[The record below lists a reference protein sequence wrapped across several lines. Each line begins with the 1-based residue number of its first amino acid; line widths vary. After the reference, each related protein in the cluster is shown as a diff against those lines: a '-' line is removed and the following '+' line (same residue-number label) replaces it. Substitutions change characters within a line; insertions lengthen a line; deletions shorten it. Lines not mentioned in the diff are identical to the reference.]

1 MKHQRYLYHIY
12 LLSYIFV
19 SSFQDNQW
27 YLSTYC
33 KFEIALSLA
42 VIYVVCVK
50 KNIFFFTCYLLKFFN
65 LFIFLCLIFA
75 LFVVVF
81 LLELFDRH
89 GFDNHAY
96 LSDDISRNRKK
107 SYCLW
112 RFSPFRSLGSS
123 SVVRK
128 KGVVWLN
135 REDLFQE
142 QPCVWCNVKPRHH
155 VRPCQDLRWFRET
168 RWQFPKQSSV
178 TSLGNVSITRGPAK
192 RSSAYRWVFY
202 RLEGDSLL
210 RKTTVDRLDMSR

>member
-1 MKHQRYLYHIY
+1 M
-12 LLSYIFV
+12 
-19 SSFQDNQW
+19 
-27 YLSTYC
+27 YC
-33 KFEIALSLA
+33 KFEIALSLT

-50 KNIFFFTCYLLKFFN
+50 KNNFFLYMLFKFFN
-65 LFIFLCLIFA
+65 FFFFMFDICPFFCFFFLNYLIGRGLIIMPIYLTTFHGIEKKKLLFS
-75 LFVVVF
+75 
-81 LLELFDRH
+81 
-89 GFDNHAY
+89 G
-96 LSDDISRNRKK
+96 
-107 SYCLW
+107 
-112 RFSPFRSLGSS
+112 GS
-123 SVVRK
+123 VRK

-142 QPCVWCNVKPRHH
+142 QAYVWCNVKSRHH

-202 RLEGDSLL
+202 RLEIDSLL

>member
-1 MKHQRYLYHIY
+1 M
-12 LLSYIFV
+12 
-19 SSFQDNQW
+19 
-27 YLSTYC
+27 YC
-33 KFEIALSLA
+33 KFEIALSLT

-50 KNIFFFTCYLLKFFN
+50 KNNFFFTCYLLKFFN
-65 LFIFLCLIFA
+65 LFFFNVWYLPFL
-75 LFVVVF
+75 LFF
-81 LLELFDRH
+81 LLELFDRQ
-89 GFDNHAY
+89 GFENHAY
-96 LSDDISRNRKK
+96 LFDDISWNRKK
-107 SYCLW
+107 KLL
-112 RFSPFRSLGSS
+112 FSGGS
-123 SVVRK
+123 VRK

-142 QPCVWCNVKPRHH
+142 QAYVWCNVKSRHH

-202 RLEGDSLL
+202 RLEIDSLL

>member
-1 MKHQRYLYHIY
+1 MFDICP
-12 LLSYIFV
+12 FCC
-19 SSFQDNQW
+19 F
-27 YLSTYC
+27 
-33 KFEIALSLA
+33 
-42 VIYVVCVK
+42 
-50 KNIFFFTCYLLKFFN
+50 
-65 LFIFLCLIFA
+65 
-75 LFVVVF
+75 F

-96 LSDDISRNRKK
+96 LFDDISRNRKK
-107 SYCLW
+107 SYCLVEVQSLQVTVKLE
-112 RFSPFRSLGSS
+112 RSP
-123 SVVRK
+123 K

-135 REDLFQE
+135 HEDLFQE

>member
-1 MKHQRYLYHIY
+1 M
-12 LLSYIFV
+12 
-19 SSFQDNQW
+19 
-27 YLSTYC
+27 YC
-33 KFEIALSLA
+33 KFEIALSLT

-50 KNIFFFTCYLLKFFN
+50 KKNFFFTCYLLKFFN
-65 LFIFLCLIFA
+65 FYFYFMFDICPFCCFFFLNYLIGRGLIIMPIYLTTFHGIEKKKLLFS
-75 LFVVVF
+75 
-81 LLELFDRH
+81 
-89 GFDNHAY
+89 G
-96 LSDDISRNRKK
+96 
-107 SYCLW
+107 
-112 RFSPFRSLGSS
+112 GS
-123 SVVRK
+123 VRK

-142 QPCVWCNVKPRHH
+142 QAYVWCNVKSRHH

-202 RLEGDSLL
+202 RLEIDSLL

>member
-1 MKHQRYLYHIY
+1 MWKRTIFSLHAIY
-12 LLSYIFV
+12 L
-19 SSFQDNQW
+19 SF
-27 YLSTYC
+27 L
-33 KFEIALSLA
+33 
-42 VIYVVCVK
+42 IY
-50 KNIFFFTCYLLKFFN
+50 FFFMFDICPFCCF
-65 LFIFLCLIFA
+65 
-75 LFVVVF
+75 F
-81 LLELFDRH
+81 LLELFDRQ

-96 LSDDISRNRKK
+96 LFDDISWNRKK
-107 SYCLW
+107 KLL
-112 RFSPFRSLGSS
+112 FSGGS
-123 SVVRK
+123 VRK

-142 QPCVWCNVKPRHH
+142 QAYVWCNVKSRHH

-202 RLEGDSLL
+202 RLEIDSLL